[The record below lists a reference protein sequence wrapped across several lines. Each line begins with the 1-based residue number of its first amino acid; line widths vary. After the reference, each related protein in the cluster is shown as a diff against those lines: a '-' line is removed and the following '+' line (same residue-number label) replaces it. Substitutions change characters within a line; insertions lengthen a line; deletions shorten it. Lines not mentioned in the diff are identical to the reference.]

1 MPTVT
6 QPGSTEL
13 RATPQAYPF
22 PAATRPPGTHQED
35 GAAGRGAYSP
45 RDPSAHRAPQ
55 GRGSSGLMLG
65 PHPSRQAAIQA
76 GHRDTGTLCGQ
87 PARLETTRQAVSS
100 LGGMSLPA
108 EPGQGKVRR
117 AHCGE
122 AHRPRG
128 DNIHPSLHR
137 PCRSLEGTALRAPL
151 GAPPH
156 ASGRQSRP
164 APGAAP
170 PPWWGPREAVARATA
185 PSPWQRGG
193 RHAGAGPGPA
203 RSISRPQAGPGGLRG
218 FPPWA
223 SGAAGEGAMRGGK
236 GSALPRCWGCP
247 PSGVRGRSPGKGI
260 VPRRLWTCPWSQGD
274 RGKPDNASQTE
285 GQSLTTES

>member
-170 PPWWGPREAVARATA
+170 PPGGAR
-185 PSPWQRGG
+185 G
-193 RHAGAGPGPA
+193 R
-203 RSISRPQAGPGGLRG
+203 
-218 FPPWA
+218 
-223 SGAAGEGAMRGGK
+223 
-236 GSALPRCWGCP
+236 
-247 PSGVRGRSPGKGI
+247 RSPGQPHRPHGNAEAGTRGLGLG
-260 VPRRLWTCPWSQGD
+260 RRGASPAP
-274 RGKPDNASQTE
+274 KP
-285 GQSLTTES
+285 GLGG

>member
-170 PPWWGPREAVARATA
+170 PLVGPAGGGRPGNRTVPMATRRPA
-185 PSPWQRGG
+185 RGG
-193 RHAGAGPGPA
+193 WAWAGAEPLPPPSRAWGAKGFPA
-203 RSISRPQAGPGGLRG
+203 LGLRG
-218 FPPWA
+218 R
-223 SGAAGEGAMRGGK
+223 RGGCD
-236 GSALPRCWGCP
+236 A
-247 PSGVRGRSPGKGI
+247 GR
-260 VPRRLWTCPWSQGD
+260 
-274 RGKPDNASQTE
+274 
-285 GQSLTTES
+285 